1 MSEQSQDCS
10 ICPQECKIIGTL
22 KLQYQ
27 GNTGEHRPTL
37 SNKWLLLLLCK
48 KPWWRC
54 ISWQHGR
61 GLCKHVQ
68 HSSCCFVFKCAGI
81 LHCTASY
88 LRVIVIKWNC
98 FFAFDLR
105 FHWLCLSA
113 FEKWL
118 LILNAT
124 VVAPLHSPSQKCILI
139 PFSERW
145 IFVSCER
152 GRGDKI
158 APNMSIIAAHLQMD
172 QLSFR
177 RTVPQGP
184 EHWTAY
190 IFHWVLMPS
199 WNLLNTWKLQREL
212 LFSDT
217 QALFLGRNVLKEKLF
232 SCSVWKL
239 SSFLKEEIR
248 NYIMHGG
255 KKKKVDFG
263 SLLCSLQ
270 IRCFGNREID
280 IEIGIHVLS
289 DSVFPK
295 NCSAFRLLVCTKSKA
310 CM

>member
-1 MSEQSQDCS
+1 M
-10 ICPQECKIIGTL
+10 
-22 KLQYQ
+22 
-27 GNTGEHRPTL
+27 
-37 SNKWLLLLLCK
+37 
-48 KPWWRC
+48 
-54 ISWQHGR
+54 
-61 GLCKHVQ
+61 Q
-68 HSSCCFVFKCAGI
+68 HSSCCFVFKCADI
-81 LHCTASY
+81 VLCTATY

-98 FFAFDLR
+98 LFAFDLR

-124 VVAPLHSPSQKCILI
+124 EVASLHSPSQKCTLI

-145 IFVSCER
+145 ISVSCE
-152 GRGDKI
+152 GERGDKI
-158 APNMSIIAAHLQMD
+158 APNMSIIAASLQMD

-199 WNLLNTWKLQREL
+199 WNLLNTWKWQTRL

-217 QALFLGRNVLKEKLF
+217 QTLFLGRTVLKEKLF
-232 SCSVWKL
+232 SCFVWKL
-239 SSFLKEEIR
+239 SSFLKEDIR

-255 KKKKVDFG
+255 EKKEKKDFG

-270 IRCFGNREID
+270 RWCFGNRETD
-280 IEIGIHVLS
+280 IEIRIHVVS
-289 DSVFPK
+289 DSVFLK
-295 NCSAFRLLVCTKSKA
+295 NCSAFRLLACTKSKA